1 MNNFENNYLNEQGNT
16 RVLSNSFVANV
27 FLWMFGALALSALTA
42 YIFGTSEN
50 LISLL
55 FTVTPQGEAR
65 MSLFGWIVTFAPLII
80 VMTMSFRVNKMKASS
95 MMALFVLYSVLMGV
109 SLSFIF
115 TAFTS
120 SSIFKTFIITAGMFG
135 IMAIVGYTT
144 NTDLTKFGSILLM
157 ALVGI
162 IIATLVNFFMHSSSL
177 DFIISIIG
185 VIVFTGLT
193 AYDVQTIKRIG
204 MMGINEGETM
214 TKITIHAALNLYLD
228 FLNIFLYLL
237 RFFGNN
243 ND

>member
-55 FTVTPQGEAR
+55 FTVTPQGRAR

-135 IMAIVGYTT
+135 IMALVGYTT

>member
-42 YIFGTSEN
+42 YIFGTSES

-55 FTVTPQGEAR
+55 FTVTPQGGAR

>member
-1 MNNFENNYLNEQGNT
+1 MNNFENNYLNEQRNT

-55 FTVTPQGEAR
+55 FTVTPQGGAR

>member
-1 MNNFENNYLNEQGNT
+1 MNNFENNYLNQQGNT
-16 RVLSNSFVANV
+16 RTLSNSFVANV
-27 FLWMFGALALSALTA
+27 FLWMFAALGLSALTA

-55 FTVTPQGEAR
+55 FTVTP
-65 MSLFGWIVTFAPLII
+65 LGWIVTISPLII

-115 TAFTS
+115 MAFTAA
-120 SSIFKTFIITAGMFG
+120 SIFKTFIITAGMFG

-177 DFIISIIG
+177 DFIISIVG

-204 MMGINEGETM
+204 LIGLNEGETM

-243 ND
+243 KE

>member
-55 FTVTPQGEAR
+55 FTVTPQGGTR

>member
-55 FTVTPQGEAR
+55 FTVTPQGRAR

-95 MMALFVLYSVLMGV
+95 MMALLVLYSVLMGV

-120 SSIFKTFIITAGMFG
+120 PSIFQTFIITAGLFG
-135 IMAIVGYTT
+135 I
-144 NTDLTKFGSILLM
+144 M

>member
-55 FTVTPQGEAR
+55 FTVTPQGRAR

>member
-1 MNNFENNYLNEQGNT
+1 MNNFENNYLNEQENT

-55 FTVTPQGEAR
+55 FTVTPQGRAR

>member
-16 RVLSNSFVANV
+16 RGLSNSFVANV

-55 FTVTPQGEAR
+55 FTVTPQGGTR